1 MALIPD
7 LAEGVILL
15 DHQYMPRSN
24 LRAFGGAVESQ
35 CRGNG
40 CRAAYARAG

>member
-15 DHQYMPRSN
+15 DHQYMPRAN
-24 LRAFGGAVESQ
+24 LRAFGGAMGVEQPTRCGVNRS
-35 CRGNG
+35 
-40 CRAAYARAG
+40 